1 MGPERKSDQEKE
13 LLMSRRKFSVL
24 NPIWFV
30 LLAAVLSGCAA
41 AQDTS
46 KAYSR
51 AVIDR
56 GAIVPADTIRLHE
69 YLNYYEQRF
78 PEPPD
83 LPLGLDLR
91 LGNPQIPAAGG
102 LVWLQIGLQAR
113 SAEPAVRTPL
123 NLALVLDVSGSMD
136 TPDKMPFLKESLR
149 VFLASLEPEDWVALV
164 TYSDEA
170 FLLWPSSPVGDGSWI
185 RGTVESLWPGGSTNL
200 HAGLMLGLAEVD
212 RNFDLRRNNRV
223 ILLTDGIANRGVTE
237 PAQIAREA
245 FAYNQRGIYLSTIGL
260 GLDFNDQLL
269 TTLAQQGRG
278 AYHFVDSAQEM
289 DKVFRQEVEGL
300 VERAANDVSVA
311 LRTMPGVRL
320 VSLTG
325 YEGTPPQSGAE
336 IFLQDMGSG
345 NSQVLMVR
353 LQVDPSQPGPRPLAE
368 VTLRYEDA
376 FAQRARESTLTVV
389 AQIAEQFGYDPLADV
404 EVKRNATIVR
414 SAEALIAID
423 GLFNQGRFAEAWQQ
437 AYQMEQE
444 LRWIAALAADQQLV
458 QDADL
463 FARYQL
469 TLASALGY
477 IPSVYEPTPVPP
489 IGGQDQRWG
498 STALPAY
505 PPLPTLEV
513 DR

>member
-1 MGPERKSDQEKE
+1 
-13 LLMSRRKFSVL
+13 MSRRKSSLL

-51 AVIDR
+51 AAITR

-78 PEPPD
+78 PEPID
-83 LPLGLDLR
+83 QPLGLDLR

-102 LVWLQIGLQAR
+102 LVWLQIGLQAE
-113 SAEPAVRTPL
+113 SSESTVQTPL
-123 NLALVLDVSGSMD
+123 NLALVLDTSGSMD
-136 TPDKMPFLKESLR
+136 APDKMPFLQQSLM
-149 VFLASLEPEDWVALV
+149 VFLASLQPEDRVALI

-170 FLLWPSSPVGDGSWI
+170 QLLWPSSPVGEGRWI
-185 RGTVESLWPGGSTNL
+185 RSTIESLRPEGSTNL

-212 RNFDLRRNNRV
+212 RSFDIRRNNRV
-223 ILLTDGIANRGVTE
+223 ILLTDGIANQGVTD
-237 PAQIAREA
+237 PQQIAREA
-245 FAYNQRGIYLSTIGL
+245 LAYNQQGIYLSTIGL
-260 GLDFNDQLL
+260 GLDFNDELL
-269 TTLAQQGRG
+269 ATLAQQGGG

-311 LRTMPGVRL
+311 LRTMPGARL
-320 VSLTG
+320 VSVTG
-325 YEGTPPQSGAE
+325 YDGTPPQSGAE
-336 IFLQDMGSG
+336 VRLQDMGIG

-353 LQVDPSQPGPRPLAE
+353 LQVEPGRPGSRPLVE
-368 VTLRYEDA
+368 VTLSYVDA
-376 FAQRARESTLTVV
+376 FAQRTREITLTIV
-389 AQIAEQFGYDPLADV
+389 AEVGELFGYDPLADV
-404 EVKRNATIVR
+404 EVRRNATIVR

-423 GLFNQGRFAEAWQQ
+423 GLFNQGRYAEAWQL
-437 AYQMEQE
+437 AYEMEQE
-444 LRWIAALAADQQLV
+444 LRWLAALAGDQQLV

-477 IPSVYEPTPVPP
+477 APSAYEPTSVPL

-498 STALPAY
+498 STAVPSY

>member
-1 MGPERKSDQEKE
+1 MTRIST
-13 LLMSRRKFSVL
+13 SRL
-24 NPIWFV
+24 NLIWLV
-30 LLAAVLSGCAA
+30 LLAAAVSGCAA

-51 AVIDR
+51 AAINR

-78 PEPPD
+78 PEPTD
-83 LPLGLDLR
+83 QPLGLDLR
-91 LGNPQIPAAGG
+91 LGNSQIPAAGG
-102 LVWLQIGLQAR
+102 LVWLQIGLQAQDGEL
-113 SAEPAVRTPL
+113 ATRTPL
-123 NLALVLDVSGSMD
+123 NLALVLDISGSMD
-136 TPDKMPFLKESLR
+136 TPDKMPFLQQSLMVFLGSLR
-149 VFLASLEPEDWVALV
+149 PEDWVALI
-164 TYSDEA
+164 TYSDDA
-170 FLLWPSSPVGDGSWI
+170 HLLWPSSPVGDGSWI
-185 RGTVESLWPGGSTNL
+185 RSTVESLRPEGSTNL

-212 RNFDLRRNNRV
+212 RQFDIRRNNRV
-223 ILLTDGIANRGVTE
+223 ILLTDGIANQGVTD
-237 PAQIAREA
+237 PQRIAREA
-245 FAYNQRGIYLSTIGL
+245 LAYNQQGIYLSTIGL
-260 GLDFNDQLL
+260 GLDFNDELL
-269 TTLAQQGRG
+269 STLAQQGRG
-278 AYHFVDSAQEM
+278 AYHFVDSALEM

-300 VERAANDVSVA
+300 VERVANDVRVS

-325 YEGTPPQSGAE
+325 YEGTPPQAGAE
-336 IFLQDMGSG
+336 VRLQDMGSG

-353 LQVDPSQPGPRPLAE
+353 LQVDPGLPGPRPLAV

-376 FAQRARESTLTVV
+376 FAQRARETSTTLV
-389 AQIAEQFGYDPLADV
+389 AQAAELFGYDPLADI
-404 EVKRNATIVR
+404 EVQRNATIVR

-423 GLFNQGRFAEAWQQ
+423 GLFNQGRFAEAWQL
-437 AYQMEQE
+437 AYEMEQE
-444 LRWIAALAADQQLV
+444 LRWLAPLAGDQQLV

-469 TLASALGY
+469 SLASALGY
-477 IPSVYEPTPVPP
+477 TPSVYQSTPVPL

-498 STALPAY
+498 PTSIPVF

>member
-1 MGPERKSDQEKE
+1 
-13 LLMSRRKFSVL
+13 MSRSQSLLYCPV
-24 NPIWFV
+24 WFA
-30 LLAAVLSGCAA
+30 LLAGVLSGCAA

-51 AVIDR
+51 AAIDR
-56 GAIVPADTIRLHE
+56 GAIVPAENIRLHE
-69 YLNYYEQRF
+69 YLNYYEQRL
-78 PEPPD
+78 PEPID
-83 LPLGLDLR
+83 QPLGLDLR
-91 LGNPQIPAAGG
+91 LGNPQVPAAGG
-102 LVWLQIGLQAR
+102 LVWLQVGLQAR
-113 SAEPAVRTPL
+113 SGGEQAVRTPL
-123 NLALVLDVSGSMD
+123 NLALVLDTSGSMD
-136 TPDKMPFLKESLR
+136 TPDKMPFLKESLM
-149 VFLASLEPEDWVALV
+149 VFLSSLQPEDRVALI

-170 FLLWPSSPVGDGSWI
+170 YLLWPSSPVGDGSWI
-185 RGTVESLWPGGSTNL
+185 RGTVDSLQPGGSTNL
-200 HAGLMLGLAEVD
+200 HAGLMLGLDEVD
-212 RNFDLRRNNRV
+212 RNFDIRRNNRV

-237 PAQIAREA
+237 PEQIAREA
-245 FAYNQRGIYLSTIGL
+245 LSYNQDGIYLSTIGL

-269 TTLAQQGRG
+269 STLAQQGRG

-300 VERAANDVSVA
+300 VEQAANDVRVA

-336 IFLQDMGSG
+336 VNLQDMGSG

-353 LQVDPSQPGPRPLAE
+353 LQVDPGLPGSRPLAE

-376 FAQRARESTLTVV
+376 FAQRARETSATLV
-389 AQIAEQFGYDPLADV
+389 AQAAELFGYDPLADV
-404 EVKRNATIVR
+404 EVRRNATIVR

-423 GLFNQGRFAEAWQQ
+423 GLFNQGRYAEAWQL
-437 AYQMEQE
+437 AFEMEQE
-444 LRWIAALAADQQLV
+444 LRWVANLAGDQQLV
-458 QDADL
+458 EDADL

-477 IPSVYEPTPVPP
+477 SPSAYRPTPVPP
-489 IGGQDQRWG
+489 LAGQEQRWG
-498 STALPAY
+498 PTAFPAY

>member
-1 MGPERKSDQEKE
+1 MSPPKIS
-13 LLMSRRKFSVL
+13 LLHL
-24 NPIWFV
+24 IWLV
-30 LLAAVLSGCAA
+30 LLAAAVSGCAA

-51 AVIDR
+51 SAISR

-78 PEPPD
+78 PEPID
-83 LPLGLDLR
+83 QPLGLDLR
-91 LGNPQIPAAGG
+91 LGNSQIPAAGG
-102 LVWLQIGLQAR
+102 LVWLQIGLQAQ
-113 SAEPAVRTPL
+113 SGELAVRTPL
-123 NLALVLDVSGSMD
+123 NLALVLDTSGSMD
-136 TPDKMPFLKESLR
+136 SPDKMPFLQQSLG
-149 VFLASLEPEDWVALV
+149 VFLGSLQPEDQVALV

-170 FLLWPSSPVGDGSWI
+170 DLLWPSSPVGDGRWI
-185 RGTVESLWPGGSTNL
+185 RGAIESLRPGGSTNL

-212 RNFDLRRNNRV
+212 RQFDIRRNNRV
-223 ILLTDGIANRGVTE
+223 ILLTDGIANQGVTDSSE
-237 PAQIAREA
+237 IAREA
-245 FAYNQRGIYLSTIGL
+245 LAFNQRGIYLSTIGL
-260 GLDFNDQLL
+260 GLDFNDELL
-269 TTLAQQGRG
+269 ATLAQQGRG

-289 DKVFRQEVEGL
+289 DKIFRQEVEGL
-300 VERAANDVSVA
+300 VESAANDVRVA

-320 VSLTG
+320 ISITG

-336 IFLQDMGSG
+336 VNLQDMGSG
-345 NSQVLMVR
+345 NSQVLMAR
-353 LQVDPSQPGPRPLAE
+353 LQVDPGLPGSRPLAE

-376 FAQRARESTLTVV
+376 FAQRARETSATLV
-389 AQIAEQFGYDPLADV
+389 AQAAELFGYDPLTDV
-404 EVKRNATIVR
+404 EVQRNVTIVQ

-423 GLFNQGRFAEAWQQ
+423 GLFNQGRYAEAWQL
-437 AYQMEQE
+437 AYEMEQE
-444 LRWIAALAADQQLV
+444 LRWLAALAADQQLV

-469 TLASALGY
+469 TLVSALGY
-477 IPSVYEPTPVPP
+477 TPSLYEPTSVPP

-498 STALPAY
+498 STAVPAY